1 MPKGTRFQPAENLL
15 SPREISGIC
24 SALFFLGVDEIR
36 VTGGEPTIRPEFD
49 SIMRNLAAIPWK
61 KFALTTNGYLLI
73 EKLPLLD
80 EVGCR
85 SVNVSL
91 DSLEE
96 AKFRSITGSPHFC
109 RVKSAILAAKARGFA
124 VKVNTIVFR
133 GINDGELPAFLRF
146 AEEHDVEVRFLELM
160 RVGPSAAGHEDRF
173 VAAREM
179 IERLR
184 LESELHPV
192 ESPLD
197 STSFSFRTGGGG
209 HVGFIASESQ
219 PFCGAC
225 SRLRLSATGK
235 LRSCLFS
242 DTGVELRG
250 RDRLDYPEILEEVM
264 AMKPTGRIP
273 RILQPMNQIGG

>member
-1 MPKGTRFQPAENLL
+1 
-15 SPREISGIC
+15 
-24 SALFFLGVDEIR
+24 
-36 VTGGEPTIRPEFD
+36 
-49 SIMRNLAAIPWK
+49 
-61 KFALTTNGYLLI
+61 
-73 EKLPLLD
+73 
-80 EVGCR
+80 
-85 SVNVSL
+85 
-91 DSLEE
+91 
-96 AKFRSITGSPHFC
+96 
-109 RVKSAILAAKARGFA
+109 
-124 VKVNTIVFR
+124 
-133 GINDGELPAFLRF
+133 
-146 AEEHDVEVRFLELM
+146 
-160 RVGPSAAGHEDRF
+160 
-173 VAAREM
+173 
-179 IERLR
+179 
-184 LESELHPV
+184 ELHPV